1 MDLERDRGMRI
12 LYIPI
17 VYHRQMNPIRP
28 LELSTKIVKDAYGR
42 CRLWKM
48 KTRMK
53 RDVF

>member
-17 VYHRQMNPIRP
+17 VYHHQMNPTRP
-28 LELSTKIVKDAYGR
+28 QELSAKNVKDAYGQ
-42 CRLWKM
+42 CPLWKM

-53 RDVF
+53 RDIF